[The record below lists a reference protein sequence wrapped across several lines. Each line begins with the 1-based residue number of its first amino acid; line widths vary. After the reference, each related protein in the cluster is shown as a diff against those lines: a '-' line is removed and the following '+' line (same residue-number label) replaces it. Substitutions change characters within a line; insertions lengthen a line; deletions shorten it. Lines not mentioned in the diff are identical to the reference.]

1 MDTHSGAIIH
11 RVSRPARLAASLAAT
26 ALLLAAALPATAQAG
41 TYTVTACNAAPGG
54 ANNSWV
60 PFNTDTTHLQTRL
73 SCPYTIN
80 EGQLASQENGIATTD
95 ILELPNG
102 AQAGAEA
109 GWTFKVPHPENE
121 KITGISY
128 DRMFSTQDQYWIPAL
143 RADSAILPG
152 QTCTP
157 PIAGSC
163 LNGSGPGG
171 ENHATLT
178 GLSAETLTL
187 GLQCTAPAGQ
197 ECITGADDFHAA
209 VATMYAAE
217 VTIQD
222 NTPPTLQLPTGP
234 LWENTNYH
242 KGTENLTIAA
252 RDSGGGTQTL
262 TMSID
267 GQPVETYTAPCNY
280 TYPQPCPSQI
290 TPTLTLNTTKL
301 PDGTHTLTLV
311 TTDAAGNQST
321 QITRQITIANN
332 PPPAPTNMA
341 ATPTQAGSS
350 VFNVTW
356 TNPADPTPITEAT
369 YQLCPADGPCAV
381 PIAAPATGPATVTV
395 PEPGTWTLAVWLH
408 DAAGN
413 SNPADAARTTLTV
426 LPDDYDGGTGGIS
439 NSSSRESSSN
449 SDSNKS
455 NSTAPKIKLHVTE
468 ALRGR
473 KLTVRVTGS
482 PTDRQVHVRYVGRYH
497 GRLIAAAAKKAT
509 LRHGKLTI
517 IFVLSKLAA
526 ARATIQVTA
535 LLGHNPAATSTLRR
549 YKAP

>member
-1 MDTHSGAIIH
+1 MDTHTGAIIH

-26 ALLLAAALPATAQAG
+26 ALLLTAALPATAQAG
-41 TYTVTACNAAPGG
+41 AYTVTACNAAPGG

-60 PFNTDTTHLQTRL
+60 PFNTDTVHLQTRL

-143 RADSAILPG
+143 RANGSILPG

-163 LNGSGPGG
+163 INGSGPTG

-187 GLQCTAPAGQ
+187 GLKCIAPARQ
-197 ECITGADDFHAA
+197 ECITGADGFHAA

-217 VTIQD
+217 VTIED
-222 NTPPTLQLPTGP
+222 NTPPTLQPPTGP
-234 LWENTNYH
+234 LWENTSYH
-242 KGTENLTIAA
+242 KETENLTLTA
-252 RDSGGGTQTL
+252 RDSGGGIQTL

-267 GQPVETYTAPCNY
+267 GQPIETYTAPCNY

-301 PDGTHTLTLV
+301 SDGTHLLNLAA
-311 TTDAAGNQST
+311 TDAAGNQST
-321 QITRQITIANN
+321 PITRQIAIANN
-332 PPPAPTNMA
+332 PPPAPTNLV

-350 VFNVTW
+350 TFNVTW
-356 TNPADPTPITEAT
+356 TNPADPTPITKAT
-369 YQLCPADGPCAV
+369 YQVCPANGPGACTE
-381 PIAAPATGPATVTV
+381 PLPAPAEGPATITV
-395 PEPGTWTLAVWLH
+395 PGPGNWTLAVWLH

-413 SNPADAARTTLTV
+413 SSPTNAAHITLAVTPEESHREPGDGSNP
-426 LPDDYDGGTGGIS
+426 DGGDSSIS
-439 NSSSRESSSN
+439 HSSGSS
-449 SDSNKS
+449 
-455 NSTAPKIKLHVTE
+455 STAPKSKLHVTE
-468 ALRGR
+468 TIYHN
-473 KLTVRVTGS
+473 KLTVHVTGPPNGTVKVS
-482 PTDRQVHVRYVGRYH
+482 YAAHYH
-497 GRLIAAAAKKAT
+497 GKMLARRSKKAT
-509 LRHGKLTI
+509 LRHGTLTVT
-517 IFVLSKLAA
+517 FMLPTVAVH
-526 ARATIQVTA
+526 ATILVSAQ
-535 LLGHNPAATSTLRR
+535 LGHTPTVTSTLRSHH
-549 YKAP
+549 